1 MLSHIANQLVC
12 AYNVTTKTAWGTGR
26 LAGQKKAR
34 NKLARTVCDVLLER
48 LDEEQIQLSHQLFPR
63 GSLKKKCLRRMF
75 AWCGQRRF
83 EGRKFTPKLIES
95 VVRKLMHAV
104 HLQPPPGVSLSDFIS
119 SQSARLRKFLAA
131 AKKLEAWLS
140 LKSSDL
146 FAYVCGRSHVCI
158 AGQKTTQEGALIY
171 AKHLH
176 CFHSGIACFFRT
188 RWTTWT
194 RSHGRC
200 ASYA

>member
-1 MLSHIANQLVC
+1 M
-12 AYNVTTKTAWGTGR
+12 
-26 LAGQKKAR
+26 
-34 NKLARTVCDVLLER
+34 
-48 LDEEQIQLSHQLFPR
+48 
-63 GSLKKKCLRRMF
+63 GSGDLK
-75 AWCGQRRF
+75 GVSSP
-83 EGRKFTPKLIES
+83 PKLIES

-158 AGQKTTQEGALIY
+158 AGQKRPKKEL
-171 AKHLH
+171 
-176 CFHSGIACFFRT
+176 
-188 RWTTWT
+188 
-194 RSHGRC
+194 
-200 ASYA
+200 